1 MNNEVVDARALTRFL
16 ENRLKDLRMYAS
28 LGVQPSAA
36 CGSAIG
42 ALENV
47 LSFVN
52 DNAITIDAP
61 DPLKALVEQE
71 VPFRLSEIFCITDDR
86 ITPDIVDACVDD
98 LYNNSDAMFDYD
110 SIDAHIRGTLS
121 QYGITADDME
131 GKTYDR
137 NR

>member
-1 MNNEVVDARALTRFL
+1 MSREAVPVEAITWYL
-16 ENRLKDLRMYAS
+16 ENRIKDLRMYAAC
-28 LGVQPSAA
+28 GIQPSAA

-52 DNAITIDAP
+52 DNAITIDAL

>member
-16 ENRLKDLRMYAS
+16 ENRLKDLLMYAS
-28 LGVQPSAA
+28 WGAQPSAA